1 MTAEITLQDLI
12 EKVKS
17 DLFSP
22 YQGTGQE
29 GKEVYPLFLVDQV
42 ELEFDVSL
50 DYDAEAG
57 LKITLPGVVEGSV
70 TGGQGRGT
78 GHKMK
83 LKLSPILSHDEMRE
97 LIDQDERLMD
107 SIKTASLMA
116 LRKGSRLAGEE
127 E

>member
-1 MTAEITLQDLI
+1 MTTEITLQDLI

-29 GKEVYPLFLVDQV
+29 GKEVYPLFLVDEV
-42 ELEFDVSL
+42 ELELDVSL
-50 DYDAEAG
+50 SYDAEAG

-70 TGGQGRGT
+70 TGGQGKGA

-83 LKLSPILSHDEMRE
+83 MKLSPILSHAEMRE
-97 LIDQDERLMD
+97 LIEQDERMMD
-107 SIKTASLMA
+107 GIRTASLMA

-127 E
+127 D